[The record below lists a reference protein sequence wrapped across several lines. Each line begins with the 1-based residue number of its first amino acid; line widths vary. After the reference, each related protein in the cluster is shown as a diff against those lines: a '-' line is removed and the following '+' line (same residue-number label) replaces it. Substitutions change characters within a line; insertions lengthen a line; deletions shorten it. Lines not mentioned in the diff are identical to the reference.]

1 MFKPCSELK
10 ILGIG
15 KIDSP
20 CPYDEFGRCGIRY
33 SVETQ
38 QLLNEIIALMQQKAD
53 TGLIQKKFEML
64 KNRLRQRFFVKY
76 QNASRAEHEV
86 AVDEKVVLINLYLN
100 GQGKSWTLRAGCC
113 GWLA

>member
-1 MFKPCSELK
+1 MNNNLHNKFKV
-10 ILGIG
+10 IDVG
-15 KIDSP
+15 KVDSP
-20 CPYDEFGRCGIRY
+20 CPYDEHGCCGIRY

-38 QLLNEIIALMQQKAD
+38 GLLNEIIGLMQQKAD
-53 TGLIQKKFEML
+53 TGLIQEKFEML

-100 GQGKSWTLRAGCC
+100 GQGKS
-113 GWLA
+113 